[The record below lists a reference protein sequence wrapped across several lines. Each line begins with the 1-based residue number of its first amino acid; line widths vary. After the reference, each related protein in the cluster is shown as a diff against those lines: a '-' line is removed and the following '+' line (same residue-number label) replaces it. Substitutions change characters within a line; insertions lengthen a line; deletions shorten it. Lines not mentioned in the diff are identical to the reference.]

1 MSEEPQMAEVN
12 KLFYEKGQKAL
23 DLARQL
29 VREEKI
35 DSAPLGEAINY
46 FMDTWKDV
54 LHPAFV
60 SLSCEAVGGNP
71 ASTTHLSAAIVILAG
86 AADIHDDITDQS
98 LTKDAKLTVFGKYG
112 KDIAILAG
120 DILILKG
127 MYTLYEACEE
137 LPKNKRQEILKN
149 IKQAFFE
156 LSEAEAEESSFRG
169 KTDLTGQ
176 EYLETIRHK
185 VAAGEASARIGAIM
199 GNASES
205 EIQILGHY
213 ARTLG
218 ELMRIR
224 DEVIDMYEREELEN
238 RFKQGC
244 LPLPILLAFQNE
256 KTREAILKSL
266 EKNLTDEV
274 IDEILDMVLNS
285 NGFSALK
292 ARIMF
297 LIDQEKQNIRAV
309 KNFKATLELIIDYT
323 IQGI

>member
-1 MSEEPQMAEVN
+1 MTEELQMAEVN